1 MANEATAG
9 ADPQPAPDAGRATIS
24 DEEVSAL
31 LEARE
36 ADRAQ
41 PFDLQ
46 SRRVSRMQLPML
58 EVLAR
63 NFAERAAATLATL
76 VSRGPAV
83 QFESLRRATAQELQ
97 MALPTPACIAA
108 LRCKPLPGQG
118 FVMIEPDLLLVL
130 LDGFFGGS
138 GRESSDSQAAASPAA
153 QRFFAL
159 MLRGLTADWTAVW
172 APLTTLEMEVTKQE
186 TNPRFVSFGDPLE
199 ALVVVRFGVQLG
211 TRAGH
216 FSWLLPETLLA
227 PVREMLSSETGRP
240 AARPQASWAPVIGAA
255 LQDASIQARVIL
267 AEAQVSLGELVRLTP
282 GDIIPIDA
290 PQQATLLAGDIPLY
304 RGRFGVSQGRNALK
318 ITLRGS

>member
-1 MANEATAG
+1 MASDAAAQ
-9 ADPQPAPDAGRATIS
+9 ADTEPMPDAARATIS
-24 DEEVSAL
+24 EEEVSAL
-31 LEARE
+31 LEAPG

-58 EVLAR
+58 EVLAK
-63 NFAERAAATLATL
+63 NFAERGTATLAAL
-76 VSRGPAV
+76 ISRGPLM
-83 QFESLRRATAQELQ
+83 QFEGLRRATAQELQ
-97 MALPTPACIAA
+97 MALPTPACVAV

-118 FVMIEPDLLLVL
+118 YVTIEPDLLLVL

-159 MLRGLTADWTAVW
+159 MLRGLAADWSAVW
-172 APLTTLEMEVTKQE
+172 ALLTAFEVEPAKQE
-186 TNPRFVSFGDPLE
+186 TNPRFVSFGEPLD
-199 ALVVVRFGVQLG
+199 ALVVVRFTVQLG
-211 TRAGH
+211 TRTGH
-216 FSWLLPETLLA
+216 LSWLLPETLIA
-227 PVREMLSSETGRP
+227 PVREQLSSETGRP
-240 AARPQASWAPVIGAA
+240 AARQQASWAPVIGAA

-267 AEAQVSLGELVRLTP
+267 AEAKVSLGELVRLTP